1 MQYMRN
7 SRTGKI
13 AVYDADLVE
22 TGRWELIGTAESV
35 KPEKPS
41 ANDVVAVQDEVQITV
56 TRGKNE
62 GKQRKA

>member
-1 MQYMRN
+1 MKYMRN
-7 SRTGKI
+7 TRTGKV
-13 AVYDADLVE
+13 AVYDAELIGS
-22 TGRWELIGTAESV
+22 GRWEEVGAVPE
-35 KPEKPS
+35 PQAEKPG